1 MGADRAAEDEVAV
14 APEVKAAIE
23 SGSPI
28 VALESTI
35 VSHGL
40 PRPRNLEVALELE
53 AIVRRAG
60 AVPATVGVVAGEPI
74 VGLDERQLEIL
85 ASSSEVAK
93 AGTRE
98 LPPAMAAGRHAAT
111 TVASTAL
118 LARRAGIRVFATG
131 GIGGVH
137 RGAAE
142 TYDESSDLTALS
154 RTPIT
159 VVCAGVKSILDVG
172 ATLERL
178 ETLAVTVVGYRTLHF
193 PGFYLTDSGHSL
205 DWQVESP
212 DQVVSLMRA
221 ADRLDLQGAV
231 VVANP
236 LPPEHQLDPTLHDR
250 LLEQALDAA
259 AASGVRGQAATP
271 FLLEYLND
279 ASGGASLEANIWAVK
294 GNVALAAEIAA
305 AWSSRG
311 A

>member
-1 MGADRAAEDEVAV
+1 VRADHAVGNGVTV

-23 SGSPI
+23 QGAPV

-40 PRPRNLEVALELE
+40 PRPRNLEVAHELE
-53 AIVRRAG
+53 AIVRRG
-60 AVPATVGVVAGEPI
+60 GGVPATVGVVAGQPV

-85 ASSSEVAK
+85 ASSGDVAK

-98 LPPAMAAGRHAAT
+98 LPAAMAAGRHAAT
-111 TVASTAL
+111 TVASTSL
-118 LARRAGIRVFATG
+118 LARRAGVRVFATG

-178 ETLAVTVVGYRTLHF
+178 ETLAVTVVGYRTLRF

-205 DWQVESP
+205 DWQVASP
-212 DQVVSLMRA
+212 EEVVSLMRA
-221 ADRLDLQGAV
+221 ADRLELQGAV

-236 LPPEHQLDPTLHDR
+236 VPLEHQLDPALHDS
-250 LLEQALDAA
+250 LLEEALDAA
-259 AASGVRGQAATP
+259 QASGIRGKEATP
-271 FLLEYLND
+271 FLIEYLNK
-279 ASGGASLEANIWAVK
+279 ASGGASLEANIWAVRA
-294 GNVALAAEIAA
+294 NVELAAEIAG
-305 AWSSRG
+305 AWSTSG